1 MRIRVLSVLLLAL
14 AAVTTFSLTRGQD
27 RIPVA
32 VPTPAEPARREVPAL
47 SSPSIREAQTP
58 APSPLSSLAQAPA
71 RDFSKLGDLQK
82 EMLNSCQRG
91 ADWLYRMNGVKGRF
105 LYGYLPA
112 LKTEMEGDHY
122 LRQVG
127 AAFALA
133 RAARFLGEDR
143 YAVRAT
149 QALLNLLDETT
160 TDATDPHCRHTS
172 LPSGAVN
179 RLGAAALLVLA
190 INELPAPQADLLDK
204 SEELCNWIRRQARED
219 GSLRCQD
226 ETDSVKA
233 EADDADSVNEYP
245 GAALYALLRS
255 QKHRAASWKIDLARK
270 AVVHYRAWWN
280 AHRSLAFVPWQTAA
294 FAEAY
299 LQTKE
304 APFAEFVFEMND
316 WLCGL
321 QYDQIDPHRLLW
333 YGGFRNWADG
343 KVLDSPPT
351 IGSAAF
357 AESLAEACRV
367 ARASTDL
374 THHQRYTEV
383 LERCLQFV
391 VRLQYTEG
399 NSQHFADWYR
409 ARLVGAFHASSQDGN
424 LRIDYAQHTLSSL
437 VVYLEDATP

>member
-27 RIPVA
+27 RIPA
-32 VPTPAEPARREVPAL
+32 TAPSAAPATTPPSASPATQTLTPTSLSPLAKTPAH
-47 SSPSIREAQTP
+47 
-58 APSPLSSLAQAPA
+58 
-71 RDFSKLGDLQK
+71 DFSKLGDLQK

-149 QALLNLLDETT
+149 QALLNLLDETV
-160 TDATDPHCRHTS
+160 TDTADPHCRHTS

-179 RLGAAALLVLA
+179 RLAAAALLVLA
-190 INELPAPQADLLDK
+190 INELPAPQTDLLDK
-204 SEELCNWIRRQARED
+204 SEELCNWIHHQARDD
-219 GSLRCQD
+219 GSLGCHD
-226 ETDSVKA
+226 AADNDKSDV
-233 EADDADSVNEYP
+233 DDADCLNEYP
-245 GAALYALLRS
+245 GLALYALMRS
-255 QKHRAASWKIDLARK
+255 QKHRPASWKTELARK
-270 AVVHYRAWWN
+270 AVVHYRTGWN
-280 AHRSLAFVPWQTAA
+280 ARRSLAFVPWQTAA
-294 FAEAY
+294 YAEAY

-304 APFAEFVFEMND
+304 APFADFVFEMND

-321 QYDQIDPHRLLW
+321 QYDQIDPHRLVW
-333 YGGFRNWADG
+333 YGGFRSWADG
-343 KVLDSPPT
+343 RVVDSPPT
-351 IGSAAF
+351 IGSSVY

-367 ARASTDL
+367 ARSATDL
-374 THHQRYTEV
+374 PRHQRYTEV

-424 LRIDYAQHTLSSL
+424 LRIDYAQHALSAL
-437 VVYLEDATP
+437 VGYLEDASQ